1 MPKIRPETAAR
12 RRTNI
17 LEAAYRAFGA
27 HGIDVS
33 VDEICAEAGIS
44 KGTFYGYFESKDEA
58 ILAIARKH
66 RADIRS
72 LAGIDDA
79 EALANHLLSYG
90 HRGNAATSR
99 FELETW
105 AYSLSNPAV
114 RAIFQSNLDELDRS
128 IAASLQ
134 RTKHLGDAPPRVSA
148 EEGALILR
156 IFTAGMMATTA
167 IDDRTEIGKLKP
179 AIHHLVTMVVN
190 AGAAEQGENDPDLP

>member
-12 RRTNI
+12 RRTEL
-17 LEAAYRAFGA
+17 LEAAYRAFSA

-33 VDEICAEAGIS
+33 VDEICAEAGVS

-58 ILAIARKH
+58 ILAIARQH

-72 LAGIDDA
+72 LAEIDDA

-90 HRGNAATSR
+90 HRGNAASSR

-105 AYSLSNPAV
+105 AYSLSNAAV

-128 IAASLQ
+128 IAASLLHV
-134 RTKHLGDAPPRVSA
+134 KDVEDVPPQVSA
-148 EEGALILR
+148 AEGAHILR

-167 IDDRTEIGKLKP
+167 IDDRADIEKLKP
-179 AIHHLVTMVVN
+179 AIRHLVKMLVN
-190 AGAAEQGENDPDLP
+190 ARPSAEGKK